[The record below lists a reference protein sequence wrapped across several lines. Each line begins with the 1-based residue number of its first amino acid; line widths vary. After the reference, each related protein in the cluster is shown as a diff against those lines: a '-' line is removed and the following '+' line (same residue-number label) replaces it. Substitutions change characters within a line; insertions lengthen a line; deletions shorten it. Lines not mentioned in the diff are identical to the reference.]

1 MSYLD
6 PETAKRL
13 VPIAELAREK
23 FNASDWKAIGFKT
36 GLPHRIT
43 NGRLLQSLRFGDD
56 DYAGNCMSVIGEI
69 VSDDPAN
76 IKIIEDYLDQTY
88 GVGGPSISTSPGL
101 GQSIRFTPSVFK
113 VPAAPQDPRLIAVM
127 MPFGPAFDGIYEAI
141 KRACANTNYFHAQR
155 ADDLWDD
162 STIIQDVFSLIFRS
176 HAVIC
181 DYSGKNPNVFY
192 EAGIAHTLGKTV
204 IPIAQNHADVP
215 SDVIHH
221 RYQPYHPNTQG
232 LSELEARLTDRLNG
246 LAPQQRSIFSQRP

>member
-6 PETAKRL
+6 PETAKKL
-13 VPIAELAREK
+13 VPIGELARQK
-23 FNASDWKAIGFKT
+23 FSASDWQAIGFRT

-43 NGRLLQSLRFGDD
+43 NGRLLQSLRYGDD
-56 DYAGNCMSVIGEI
+56 DYAGNCISVIGDL

-76 IKIIEDYLDQTY
+76 LKIIEDYIDHTY
-88 GVGGPSISTSPGL
+88 GVGGPSISTAPGL
-101 GQSIRFTPSVFK
+101 GQSIRFTPSVFR
-113 VPAAPQDPRLIAVM
+113 VPDAPQDPQLIAVM
-127 MPFGPAFDGIYEAI
+127 MPFGPAFDGVYEAI
-141 KRACANTNYFHAQR
+141 RRACANTHHFHAQR

-162 STIIQDVFSLIFRS
+162 TTVIQDVFSLIFRS

-204 IPIAQNHADVP
+204 IPIAQSHGDVP

-221 RYQPYHPNTQG
+221 RYQSYHPNTQG
-232 LSELEARLTDRLNG
+232 LGDLEARLTHRLSG
-246 LAPQQRSIFSQRP
+246 LAPQRSPWTQRP